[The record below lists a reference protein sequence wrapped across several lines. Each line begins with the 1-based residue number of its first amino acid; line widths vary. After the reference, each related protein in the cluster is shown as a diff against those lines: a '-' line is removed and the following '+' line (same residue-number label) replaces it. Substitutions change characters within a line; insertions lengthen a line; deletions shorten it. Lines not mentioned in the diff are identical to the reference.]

1 MAKKR
6 AKVVGG
12 REIGSCTSSVKP
24 AEMDL
29 IELEDLEEELNMT
42 SIARIGREAPDFQ
55 LSAYHKGEFTTVK
68 LSDYRGKWVQ
78 LCFYPGDFTF
88 V

>member
-6 AKVVGG
+6 TKMVGG
-12 REIGSCTSSVKP
+12 KPVGSCTSNVNLE
-24 AEMDL
+24 EMGIDL
-29 IELEDLEEELNMT
+29 EELEEELSM
-42 SIARIGREAPDFQ
+42 SGIARIGREAPDFE
-55 LSAYHKGEFTTVK
+55 LSAYHKGQFTTVK
-68 LSDYRGKWVQ
+68 LSDFRGKWVQ